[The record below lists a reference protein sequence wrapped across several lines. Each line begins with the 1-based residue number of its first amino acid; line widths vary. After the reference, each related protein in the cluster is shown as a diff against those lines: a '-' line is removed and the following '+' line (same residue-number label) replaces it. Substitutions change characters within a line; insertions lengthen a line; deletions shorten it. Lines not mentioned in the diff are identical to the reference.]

1 MSKKSSVFLR
11 SSNSKVTTENFTL
24 KLNELDIEIVQK
36 NIKHVHLSVYPPDG
50 RVKVSAPLSMAPDT
64 LRVFVISKLA
74 WIKKQQSKLRAQQ
87 REAPREYLDRES
99 HYVWGKRYLLKIEEA
114 EAPPRIELK
123 HNKLVL
129 SVRPGTNP
137 ARKQA
142 ILEAW
147 YRDNLRQA
155 VPALIEKWQ
164 PRMGVRVNRFYVQS
178 MKTKWGSCSV
188 HSGSIRLNTEL
199 AKKPRACLEYI
210 VVHEMTHL
218 LEPTHNSRFIG
229 LMDRFM
235 PKWRFYRDELNR
247 LPVRHEE
254 WGY

>member
-1 MSKKSSVFLR
+1 M
-11 SSNSKVTTENFTL
+11 TTEIFTL

-99 HYVWGKRYLLKIEEA
+99 HYVWGKRYLLKIEET
-114 EAPPRIELK
+114 EAPSRIELK

-129 SVRPGTNP
+129 SVRPGTDQE
-137 ARKQA
+137 RKQA
-142 ILEAW
+142 LLEAW
-147 YRDNLRQA
+147 YRENLRQA

-164 PRMGVRVNRFYVQS
+164 SRMGVCVTRFYVQS